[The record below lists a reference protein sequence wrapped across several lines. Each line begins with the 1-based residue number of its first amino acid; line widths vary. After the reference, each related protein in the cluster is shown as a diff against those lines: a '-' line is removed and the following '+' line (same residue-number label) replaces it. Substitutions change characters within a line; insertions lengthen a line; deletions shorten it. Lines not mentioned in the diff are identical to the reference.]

1 MTTEK
6 LKLAYVV
13 KYYRPMPRISGILR
27 FVIDLI
33 GELEADFS
41 IRVFTYRYSS
51 RVPAFENCGGH
62 EITRLPA
69 PFPLRAGRAVR
80 RWQPDVIIF
89 GSGFWRPYY
98 LLPYWEFFRL
108 GLGGCL
114 RPVIL
119 TQYTNMTDRFSG
131 LIRLLAPAPDAIIA
145 TTEPLQ
151 AQWERYYPGR
161 VTYIPPGLPIE
172 TAGGEA
178 APPVTPPSPFR
189 IGYFGHL
196 QPHKG
201 PDILLKVFQEMNPDN
216 ADLLIH
222 GVGEMEGELK
232 EAARGWKNIT
242 IQGYLPDIDPHLRS
256 CKLLV
261 LPYRSSVSV
270 LGYSRAAQD
279 ALAEGIP
286 VIGTP
291 SPALEPL
298 IEDGKNGFICRDE
311 GELKERIQALID
323 DPVLWSTLSEGAIQ
337 SAQRFDIKHIAA
349 RYKNLIQAIPYSKG
363 ISKMV

>member
-1 MTTEK
+1 MI
-6 LKLAYVV
+6 KLAYVV

-33 GELEADFS
+33 GELDSEFEV
-41 IRVFTYRYSS
+41 RVFTYRYSS
-51 RVPAFENCGGH
+51 EVPVFERHGEH
-62 EITRLPA
+62 EIIRLSP

-80 RWQPDVIIF
+80 KWNPDVIIF

-98 LLPYWEFFRL
+98 LLPYWELFRL
-108 GLGGCL
+108 GLAGCL

-119 TQYTNMTDRFSG
+119 TQYTNMTEKYSG
-131 LIRLLAPAPDAIIA
+131 LLRGLAPAPDAVVT
-145 TTEPLQ
+145 TTEPLRQ
-151 AQWERYYPGR
+151 QWERHYPGR
-161 VTYIPPGLPIE
+161 VLYIPPGLPIKQE
-172 TAGGEA
+172 GSGP
-178 APPVTPPSPFR
+178 APRIKSPSPFR

-201 PDILLKVFQEMNPDN
+201 PDILLRVFQKINPDN

-222 GVGEMEGELK
+222 GVGEMEEELK
-232 EAARGWKNIT
+232 ETAKGWENIT
-242 IQGYLPDIDPHLRS
+242 IQGYIPDIDPVLRS

-270 LGYSRAAQD
+270 LGYSRAVQD
-279 ALAEGIP
+279 ALVEGIP

-298 IEDGKNGFICRDE
+298 IENGVNGFICRDE
-311 GELKERIQALID
+311 KELEEKIQLLID
-323 DPVLWSTLSEGAIQ
+323 NPETWERLSIHAAE
-337 SAQRFDIKHIAA
+337 SSKKFDIKLIAHQY
-349 RYKNLIQAIPYSKG
+349 RDLIKSVKE
-363 ISKMV
+363 